1 MPLLLLYALPW
12 SFRLC
17 STWIDGKPAVWEVLI
32 EPGTTM
38 ARSSDSIQGDF
49 SVQMNTTDSY
59 GIYLRQEIWIN
70 ESVRHSVL
78 LGLVFRI
85 DEIDDIDSSGSTA

>member
-1 MPLLLLYALPW
+1 
-12 SFRLC
+12 
-17 STWIDGKPAVWEVLI
+17 
-32 EPGTTM
+32 M